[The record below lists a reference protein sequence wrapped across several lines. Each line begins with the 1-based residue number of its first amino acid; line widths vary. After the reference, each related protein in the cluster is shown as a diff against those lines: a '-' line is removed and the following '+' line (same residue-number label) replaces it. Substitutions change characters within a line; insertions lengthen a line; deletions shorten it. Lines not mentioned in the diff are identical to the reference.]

1 MVDATSLPY
10 AFILRCSVLPFSSA
24 GEPLP
29 SKPES
34 LPKLDRQSLL
44 VLPGSWGSGSPVG
57 QWAQIDF
64 KLQCIVVPLYGIIGT
79 VVPLYYRFVR
89 LLCLGPSVQP
99 SLRFVFLGVPVVA
112 QRK

>member
-99 SLRFVFLGVPVVA
+99 SLRFVFLGVSVVA